1 MNFVMRIKNL
11 HIFLDFIFQ
20 KNIRMDI
27 LTQILCYIV
36 YHSSL
41 KSSIK
46 EKIKKQWPV
55 AHLRN
60 VTTTNQQVTGTS
72 RCVFKSMLNDGSIVT
87 CLSNPS
93 FNKLSLCK
101 IHYDTYQF
109 VYFTYKLIQKEF
121 EFVNNSEENCLFV
134 IFLRILHSK
143 LFFNDT
149 MDEGHARFT
158 LKLTKFILSP
168 LDFSYIFNTPIYND
182 YFLKELETFIV
193 SNFFRKMNMLTGC
206 AVISFKRGGS
216 RFRLKYSREMVLSRI
231 FQNHQHLR
239 PLAVLL

>member
-1 MNFVMRIKNL
+1 MLNDGSIVTCLSNPSSNKLSLCKIHYDTYQFVYFTYKLIQKEFEFVHNSEENCLFVKNL

-20 KNIRMDI
+20 KNIRMDT
-27 LTQILCYIV
+27 LTQIIFYIE

-46 EKIKKQWPV
+46 DKIKKQWPV

-60 VTTTNQQVTGTS
+60 VTTTKQQVTGTS

-93 FNKLSLCK
+93 SNKLSLCK

-134 IFLRILHSK
+134 KNLHIFL
-143 LFFNDT
+143 
-149 MDEGHARFT
+149 
-158 LKLTKFILSP
+158 
-168 LDFSYIFNTPIYND
+168 DF
-182 YFLKELETFIV
+182 
-193 SNFFRKMNMLTGC
+193 
-206 AVISFKRGGS
+206 
-216 RFRLKYSREMVLSRI
+216 I
-231 FQNHQHLR
+231 FQKNIRMDTLTQIILYIVYHSSLKSSIKEKIKK
-239 PLAVLL
+239 AVACRTSPECYHH